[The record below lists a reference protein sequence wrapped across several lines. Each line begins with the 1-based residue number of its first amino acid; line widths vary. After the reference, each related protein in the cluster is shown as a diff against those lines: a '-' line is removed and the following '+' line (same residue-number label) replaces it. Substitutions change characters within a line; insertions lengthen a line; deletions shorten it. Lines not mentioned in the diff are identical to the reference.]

1 MPRYAALLRGVSPQ
15 NLKMPALKA
24 CLEDAGFT
32 SVKTLLSSGNVVF
45 DAPAASEA
53 AICKRLEAAM
63 TSKLGRSFG
72 SFVRAQ
78 ADLQALVATDP
89 YERFR
94 LPADAKRVVTFL
106 RQRPSVLPPLPLEKD
121 GARILT
127 ADGREVF
134 SAYVVGPKG
143 PVFMTLLEKTFG
155 KDITTRTW
163 ETVTKVARG

>member
-15 NLKMPALKA
+15 NLKMSALKA

-32 SVKTLLSSGNVVF
+32 SVKTLLSSGNAVF
-45 DAPAASEA
+45 DSPAASEA
-53 AICKRLEAAM
+53 ALSKRLEAAM
-63 TSKLGRSFG
+63 ASKLGRTFE
-72 SFVRAQ
+72 SFVRSQ

-94 LPADAKRVVTFL
+94 LPADARRVVTFL
-106 RQRPSVLPPLPLEKD
+106 RQQRSALPALPLEKD
-121 GARILT
+121 GARILCVE
-127 ADGREVF
+127 GREVL
-134 SAYVVGPKG
+134 SAYVVSPKG

-163 ETVTKVARG
+163 DTVTKVAHG